1 MRTWYSRSRSMKI
14 KIPRQLFNDA
24 FYPHLFEYG
33 KRYEIYYGGA
43 GSGKSHFIAQ
53 KIVLKAITQKRK
65 VLIMRKVGATLKDSV
80 WQLILDTLSRWKIYP
95 LCQVNKSTFTIT
107 LPNGSIFLFKGMDDS
122 EKIKSI
128 TGITDI
134 WCEEAT
140 ELTEEDADQLD
151 LRLRAKVDNLQF
163 FFSFNPV
170 SKANWVYRRWFADGV
185 QIDEDTAIYRSTY
198 KDNRFL
204 SAEYIQAIEKMA
216 QTNPTYY
223 RIYAL
228 GEFAS
233 LDKLVYNNWKI
244 GTVEDTA
251 NWDLL
256 CGLDFG
262 FVNDPTAFIVSYVDE
277 EQKCLYIEREF
288 VKTGLLN
295 DAIANIII
303 ELGFG
308 KSTIIGDS
316 AEQKSIEELR
326 RSGLYRIH
334 PATKGQ
340 GSILQGI
347 QKLQQY
353 DIIVNPSCEHTI
365 TELQN
370 YAWRKDRSSGEY
382 VNEPIDEFNHCLDA
396 LRYSLQCVDKYKRLT
411 LMNKSA
417 LGL

>member
-1 MRTWYSRSRSMKI
+1 MKI
-14 KIPRQLFNDA
+14 NVCLDDDIFSKGFIE
-24 FYPHLFEYG
+24 HLEDYSHRF
-33 KRYEIYYGGA
+33 EIYYGGA
-43 GSGKSHFIAQ
+43 GSGKSFFIAQ
-53 KIVLKAITQKRK
+53 KLVLKALVDRRK

-80 WQLILDTLSRWKIYP
+80 WQLIIDTLSEWQIYGQ
-95 LCQVNKSTFTIT
+95 CKVNKSTFTIE

-140 ELTEEDADQLD
+140 EFVEEDIEQLN
-151 LRLRAKVDNLQF
+151 LRLRANADNLQML
-163 FFSFNPV
+163 FSFNPV
-170 SKANWVYRRWFADGV
+170 SKANWVFKRWFAEGV
-185 QIDEDTAIYRSTY
+185 SIGEDTIIHKSTY
-198 KDNRFL
+198 RDNSFL
-204 SAEYIQAIEKMA
+204 PQDYIDAIEKMA
-216 QTNPTYY
+216 ETNPTYY

-233 LDKLVYNNWKI
+233 LDKLVYNNWSI
-244 GTVEDTA
+244 GTVENTA
-251 NWDLL
+251 DWSLL

-262 FVNDPTAFIVSYVDE
+262 FVNDPTAFIVSFVDE
-277 EQKCLYIEREF
+277 EHKCLYIAREL

-308 KSTIIGDS
+308 KSTIIADS
-316 AEQKSIEELR
+316 AEQKSIEELH
-326 RSGLYRIH
+326 RSGLYRIY

-353 DIIVNPSCEHTI
+353 KIIVNPDCEHTI

-370 YAWRKDRSSGEY
+370 YAWKKDRATGEY
-382 VNEPIDEFNHCLDA
+382 VNQPIDEFNHCLDA
-396 LRYSLQCVDKYKRLT
+396 LRYSLQCIEKYNRIRT
-411 LMNKSA
+411 INKST

>member
-1 MRTWYSRSRSMKI
+1 MKLI
-14 KIPRQLFNDA
+14 LKPSAFNSA
-24 FYPHLFEYG
+24 FYPYIRDYDHRF
-33 KRYEIYYGGA
+33 EIYYGGA

-53 KIVLKAITQKRK
+53 KIIAKALVYDRN

-80 WQLILDTLSRWKIYP
+80 WQLVLDTLSGLGLLQYCSI
-95 LCQVNKSTFTIT
+95 NKSTFTIELPSGST
-107 LPNGSIFLFKGMDDS
+107 LLFKGMDDS

-140 ELTEEDADQLD
+140 EFSEEDIEQLN
-151 LRLRAKVDNLQF
+151 LRLRARAEALQM

-170 SKANWVYRRWFADGV
+170 SKANWVYRRWFAKGAE
-185 QIDEDTAIYRSTY
+185 ITTDTVIHQSTY

-204 SAEYIQAIEKMA
+204 PADYVATIEKMA
-216 QTNPTYY
+216 KTNPTYY

-233 LDKLVYNNWKI
+233 LDKLVFSNWKV
-244 GTVEDTA
+244 GTVEDTHD
-251 NWDLL
+251 WDML

-262 FVNDPTAFIVSYVDE
+262 YTNDPTAFVVAFVKDETLYVA
-277 EQKCLYIEREF
+277 KEF
-288 VKTGLLN
+288 VRTGLLN
-295 DAIANIII
+295 NQIATVITD
-303 ELGFG
+303 LGFS
-308 KSTIIGDS
+308 KSTIIADS
-316 AEQKSIEELR
+316 AEVKSIEELR
-326 RSGLYRIH
+326 RDGLHRIY
-334 PATKGQ
+334 PAVKGQ

-353 DIIVNPSCEHTI
+353 EIVVDPSCEHVI

-370 YAWRKDRSSGEY
+370 YAWKKDRQSGEY
-382 VNEPIDEFNHCLDA
+382 VNEPIDEFNHCIDA
-396 LRYSLQCVDKYKRLT
+396 LRYSLQCQDKYKKLT
-411 LMNKSA
+411 MFSKST

>member
-1 MRTWYSRSRSMKI
+1 MKLI
-14 KIPRQLFNDA
+14 LKPSAFNSA
-24 FYPHLFEYG
+24 FYPYIRDYDHRF
-33 KRYEIYYGGA
+33 EIYYGGA

-53 KIVLKAITQKRK
+53 KIIAKALVYDRN

-80 WQLILDTLSRWKIYP
+80 WQLVLDTLSGLGLLQYCGI
-95 LCQVNKSTFTIT
+95 NKSIFTIELPSGST
-107 LPNGSIFLFKGMDDS
+107 LLFKGMDDS

-140 ELTEEDADQLD
+140 EFSEEDIEQLN
-151 LRLRAKVDNLQF
+151 LRLRARAEALQM

-170 SKANWVYRRWFADGV
+170 SKANWVYRRWFAKGV
-185 QIDEDTAIYRSTY
+185 EITPDTVIHQSTY

-204 SAEYIQAIEKMA
+204 PDDYVATIEKMA
-216 QTNPTYY
+216 KTNPTYY

-233 LDKLVYNNWKI
+233 LDKLVFSNWKV
-244 GTVEDTA
+244 GTVEDTHD
-251 NWDLL
+251 WDML

-262 FVNDPTAFIVSYVDE
+262 YTNDPTAFVVSFVQGE
-277 EQKCLYIEREF
+277 TLYIAKEF
-288 VKTGLLN
+288 VRTGLLN
-295 DAIANIII
+295 NQIATVITD
-303 ELGFG
+303 LGFS
-308 KSTIIGDS
+308 KSTIIADS
-316 AEQKSIEELR
+316 AEVKSIEELR
-326 RSGLYRIH
+326 RDGLHRIY
-334 PATKGQ
+334 PAVKGQ

-353 DIIVNPSCEHTI
+353 EIVVDPSCEHVI

-370 YAWRKDRSSGEY
+370 YAWKKDRQSGEY
-382 VNEPIDEFNHCLDA
+382 VNEPIDEFNHCIDA
-396 LRYSLQCVDKYKRLT
+396 LRYSLQCQDKYKKLT
-411 LMNKSA
+411 MFSKST